1 MFKRSCGLLAK
12 KNETGKLLHNNPL
25 SLSLSLTHRNSSVY
39 SMIVST
45 VASLQVATA
54 VGEMDLC

>member
-1 MFKRSCGLLAK
+1 MLKRSCGCLAK
-12 KNETGKLLHNNPL
+12 KNETGKLLHNNTL
-25 SLSLSLTHRNSSVY
+25 AHRNSSVY
-39 SMIVST
+39 SLIVST